1 MCCLSVGPQI
11 NVVSSPDGVPVSGAD
26 NTFEYPVL
34 SSVELT
40 CRVDPPTD
48 PDVSVDYS
56 WNTIR
61 CYTHSRYNGK
71 NCNSFLST
79 SMMTQS
85 VTGFELTAKDAG
97 TVTCTAQIY
106 GDEYTSKPFTL
117 HISGEL

>member
-11 NVVSSPDGVPVSGAD
+11 SVVSSPDGVPVSGAD

-40 CRVDPPTD
+40 CRVGPPTD
-48 PDVSVDYS
+48 PDVRVDYS
-56 WNTIR
+56 WNTMG

-71 NCNSFLST
+71 DCFPSNNS
-79 SMMTQS
+79 MAQS
-85 VTGFELTAKDAG
+85 VTGFELTAVDAG

-106 GDEYTSKPFTL
+106 GDEYTSKAFTL
-117 HISGEL
+117 HISGKL